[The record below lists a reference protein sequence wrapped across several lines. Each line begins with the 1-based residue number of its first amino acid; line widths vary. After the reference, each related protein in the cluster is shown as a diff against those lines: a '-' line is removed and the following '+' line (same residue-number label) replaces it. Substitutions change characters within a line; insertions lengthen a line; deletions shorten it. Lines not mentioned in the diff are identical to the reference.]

1 MNLLTIV
8 ITTAA
13 ILTVLSIILLLLIIL
28 LRVFTE
34 RKLERASDFRK
45 RALPV
50 LIAFAE
56 GKADAETTLAILGK
70 GPSLSLQLLME
81 ESDAMGRER
90 SRKIQP
96 LFAGFPFEKQ
106 MIRDLESRNWQR
118 RLHAADRLGYI
129 GGARAIPLLMTALR
143 DELIGV
149 RFAAARSLTRLECG
163 EAVESIL
170 HSLDVPG
177 EVSQRRVAEI
187 LFPLGTKA
195 TEPILGVLENPSGN
209 DAVLSIAARV
219 AGMLRMKQAV
229 PSMTRLLNHQVVNVR
244 LNCIRSLA
252 SIKER
257 SCSAGIAALAED
269 PSWEVRCSVMQALGS
284 RLDAREQIPLLLQAL
299 SDQEW
304 WVRHNAGEALI
315 ALGDQGIKSLEE
327 ASEHHVDAYGR
338 DMSRQILQQH
348 GHLKSTQESL
358 T

>member
-8 ITTAA
+8 VITAA
-13 ILTVLSIILLLLIIL
+13 VLTALSFILLLLIIL
-28 LRVFTE
+28 LRIFTE
-34 RKLERASDFRK
+34 RKLEHESTFRK
-45 RALPV
+45 RALPT
-50 LIAFAE
+50 LIAFTE

-70 GPSLSLQLLME
+70 SPSLSLQLLME
-81 ESDAMGRER
+81 ESVSMGRER
-90 SRKIQP
+90 SHKIQP
-96 LFAGFPFEKQ
+96 LFSGFAFEKQ
-106 MIRDLESRNWQR
+106 MLRDLKSRNWHS

-129 GGARAIPLLMTALR
+129 GGEHSIPALMTALR
-143 DELIGV
+143 DELIAI
-149 RFAAARSLTRLECG
+149 RFAASRSLTRLECSD
-163 EAVESIL
+163 AVETIL

-187 LFPLGTKA
+187 LFHLGAKA
-195 TEPILGVLENPSGN
+195 TEPILKVLENPSAN
-209 DAVLSIAARV
+209 DTALSIATRV

-229 PSMTRLLNHQVVNVR
+229 PSMIRLLSHQVVNVR

-252 SIKER
+252 SIKES
-257 SCSAGIAALAED
+257 SCITGIAALAED
-269 PSWEVRCSVMQALGS
+269 PSWEIRCNVMQALG
-284 RLDAREQIPLLLQAL
+284 RLSAREQIALLVQGL

-348 GHLKSTQESL
+348 GHLELTQEKLS
-358 T
+358 

>member
-8 ITTAA
+8 TTTAA

-28 LRVFTE
+28 LRIFTE
-34 RKLERASDFRK
+34 RKLERESDFRK

-70 GPSLSLQLLME
+70 DPSLSLQLLME

-90 SRKIQP
+90 SHKIQP
-96 LFAGFPFEKQ
+96 LFSGFAFEKQ
-106 MIRDLESRNWQR
+106 MIKDLKSRNWQR
-118 RLHAADRLGYI
+118 RLHSADRLGYI
-129 GGARAIPLLMTALR
+129 GGERAIPALMTALR

-149 RFAAARSLTRLECG
+149 RFAAARSLTRLECSDS
-163 EAVESIL
+163 VESIL

-187 LFPLGTKA
+187 LFPLGTNA
-195 TEPILGVLENPSGN
+195 TEPILGVLENPSVN
-209 DAVLSIAARV
+209 DAALSIAARV
-219 AGMLRMKQAV
+219 AGMLHMKRAV
-229 PSMTRLLNHQVVNVR
+229 PSMTRLLSHQVVNVR

-252 SIKER
+252 SIKE
-257 SCSAGIAALAED
+257 SLCISGIAALAED
-269 PSWEVRCSVMQALGS
+269 PSWEVRCSVMQALG
-284 RLDAREQIPLLLQAL
+284 RLDAREQIPLLVQAL
-299 SDQEW
+299 SDQQW

-348 GHLKSTQESL
+348 GHLKSTQETL